1 MPFENPRTVVDFF
14 SIRGYGTSLKYPA
27 LAKWYDPSPNI
38 IPPAR
43 HQQEA
48 EASSSSARTFGIPS
62 RRASSTASVTSTSQI
77 ASVVVV
83 TFPQSLSSSWTELSR
98 IHARCRSADERE
110 EHVDDIKDECDKIL
124 DAIVQAC
131 ALPSRYGSSDRLSPH
146 QVPLETMING
156 LHTLLDLGLNFFFA
170 TPASLAGSL
179 NLKIMPAVQKT
190 LNQLAR
196 QLKIYAYN
204 DIDHQRAGFMEK
216 MEALKGSAPPNWARW
231 VDSMSESLNGVGSQQ
246 ERPMRLT
253 EFGGGAV
260 SKEEE

>member
-38 IPPAR
+38 IPPAH

-48 EASSSSARTFGIPS
+48 EASSSSARTLGIPS
-62 RRASSTASVTSTSQI
+62 RRASSTASLASNSQI
-77 ASVVVV
+77 ASVV
-83 TFPQSLSSSWTELSR
+83 TFPKGLASSWTELSR
-98 IHARCRSADERE
+98 IHARCRTADERE

-146 QVPLETMING
+146 QVALETIING

-196 QLKIYAYN
+196 QLKMYAYS
-204 DIDHQRAGFMEK
+204 DIDHHRHEMMVK
-216 MEALKGSAPPNWARW
+216 MEGLKGSAPPNWARW
-231 VDSMSESLNGVGSQQ
+231 VDSLSESLDGVGS
-246 ERPMRLT
+246 R
-253 EFGGGAV
+253 
-260 SKEEE
+260 EE